1 MFIPDIIYPLEALP
15 VHLISCS
22 AFILEN
28 ADIPDDPSEAF
39 EQNAM
44 KITRINAVAQV
55 KSMVD
60 LVDEIAANALK
71 SMVAG
76 EELNTKAPLGV
87 SMKMVK

>member
-1 MFIPDIIYPLEALP
+1 MIQIFLKVCQIFFCIIADKNF
-15 VHLISCS
+15 S
-22 AFILEN
+22 EN
-28 ADIPDDPSEAF
+28 ADIPDDPTVAF

-55 KSMVD
+55 KSMVG

-87 SMKMVK
+87 SMKMAK